1 MDRVRLREDWRYW
14 LAIAAIVLVALALRV
29 QAYSLWDQHHADEF
43 FQYLEQANRI
53 VTGYG
58 MVPWESRD
66 YMRNAL
72 PPQFLSLPIRIGDLF
87 DAKGMLPIHLARIS
101 FAGVCLLALVGA
113 WRLGAAKSRRHA
125 LVALLVAGIWYD
137 SVQFS
142 VLLLTESVATAV
154 LALGAALLV
163 NGVSKDS
170 AAPKH
175 LRLAGFLLV
184 LGFLLRI
191 QYAPFVAALV
201 IASARL
207 DRKVWWELFLG
218 AVVALAVGVASD
230 LASGHMPLLW
240 IVNAFRLTITEGRAA
255 EFGTEGPLFYPKLIG
270 LALGVA
276 APAII
281 AAALLAGRR
290 YWPLILAAAVNLA
303 FHTAIDHKEYR
314 YIWVTVFMILV
325 LAAIGSVNLADWLA
339 ARRSPGR
346 TVPWAAPWAAL
357 LVVVLGWIGLSQT
370 VLGDSIDK
378 RLKKIGGAYSQAG
391 FTAAAKPETC
401 GIAAAEKPSEHL
413 IKAILRRNVPVY
425 VIPTDMGDGMSSLPQ
440 EIVDAANVTIAD
452 GDLPFNP
459 EYRVDAC
466 FKRGEETACVLI
478 RPGTCN
484 PAAGQDYEMQKVRER
499 IDM

>member
-1 MDRVRLREDWRYW
+1 MDRVRLRENWRYW
-14 LAIAAIVLVALALRV
+14 LAIAAIVAVALALRV

-72 PPQFLSLPIRIGDLF
+72 PPQFLSLPIWIGDLF
-87 DAKGMLPIHLARIS
+87 DPKGMLPIHLARIS
-101 FAGVCLLALVGA
+101 FAAVCLLALAGA
-113 WRLGAAKSRRHA
+113 WGLGAAKSRRHA
-125 LVALLVAGIWYD
+125 LVALLVAAIWYD

-163 NGVSKDS
+163 NGVS
-170 AAPKH
+170 AAPEP
-175 LRLAGFLLV
+175 LRPNYLRVAGFLLV

-191 QYAPFVAALV
+191 QYSPFVAALV

-207 DRKVWWELFLG
+207 DRKVWWNLFLG
-218 AVVALAVGVASD
+218 AVLALAVGVASD

-240 IVNAFRLTITEGRAA
+240 ILNAFRLTITEGRAA
-255 EFGTEGPLFYPKLIG
+255 EFGTEGPLFYPRLIG

-325 LAAIGSVNLADWLA
+325 LAAIGSVSLADWLA
-339 ARRSPGR
+339 ARRTPGR
-346 TVPWAAPWAAL
+346 TAGWAAL
-357 LVVVLGWIGLSQT
+357 LALALGWIGLSQT
-370 VLGDSIDK
+370 VLGDSIDQ

-391 FTAAAKPETC
+391 FTAAARPQTC

-440 EIVDAANVTIAD
+440 EIVDSANVVIAD

-466 FKRGEETACVLI
+466 FKRRDETACVLI

-499 IDM
+499 IEM

>member
-1 MDRVRLREDWRYW
+1 MDRARLTKEWRYW
-14 LAIAAIVLVALALRV
+14 LGIAVIAVVALVLRV
-29 QAYSLWDQHHADEF
+29 QAYSVWDQHHADEF

-72 PPQFLSLPIRIGDLF
+72 PPQFLSVPIWIGDLF
-87 DAKGMLPIHLARIS
+87 DPKGMLPIHLARIS

-113 WRLGAAKSRRHA
+113 WGLGAAKSRRHA
-125 LVALLVAGIWYD
+125 LVALLVAAIWYD

-163 NGVSKDS
+163 NGISQDS

-191 QYAPFVAALV
+191 QYTPFVAALV
-201 IASARL
+201 VASARL
-207 DRKVWWELFLG
+207 DRKVWWDLFLG
-218 AVVALAVGVASD
+218 GLAALAVGVASD
-230 LASGHMPLLW
+230 LASGHVPLLW
-240 IVNAFRLTITEGRAA
+240 IINAFHLTITEGRAA
-255 EFGTEGPLFYPKLIG
+255 EFGTEGPLFYPRLIG

-303 FHTAIDHKEYR
+303 VHTAIDHKEYR

-325 LAAIGSVNLADWLA
+325 LAAIGSVNIADWLA
-339 ARRSPGR
+339 ARRAPGR
-346 TVPWAAPWAAL
+346 TAGWVSL
-357 LVVVLGWIGLSQT
+357 LVVAAGWVGLSQT

-378 RLKKIGGAYSQAG
+378 RLKMMGGAYSQAG
-391 FTAAAKPETC
+391 FAAAAKPATC
-401 GIAAAEKPSEHL
+401 GIAASEKKSEHL

-425 VIPTDMGDGMSSLPQ
+425 VIPSDMGDGMSSLPQ
-440 EIVDAANVTIAD
+440 EIVDSANVVIAD

-459 EYRVDAC
+459 EYRTDVC
-466 FKRGEETACVLI
+466 YERGGDKACVLI

-499 IDM
+499 IQM